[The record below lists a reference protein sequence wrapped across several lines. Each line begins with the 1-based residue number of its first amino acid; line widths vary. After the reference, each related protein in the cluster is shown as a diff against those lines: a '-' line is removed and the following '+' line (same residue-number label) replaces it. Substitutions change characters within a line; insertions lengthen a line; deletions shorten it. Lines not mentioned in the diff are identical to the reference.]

1 MVMELNRYPVHVTV
15 YVHSPVD
22 NIQKRIGQQICMRDM
37 SLTCNIPKFIAER
50 LTHNCY
56 EVEVVFTYRNLKQT
70 FWTKASPNEE
80 DVSNLVQGALH
91 QLDRVS
97 RHPNDWFGTQDEAED
112 IEFEESEEGEEES
125 EDIEDEESEEGEEE
139 PDDTKDEESE
149 PEVEHRAVRFW
160 SSGNLPIHLAA
171 RHKASAAVVKLLLQ
185 EDAAAVRVV
194 NIDNQLPLHLAIQHG
209 ASAEV
214 VKLLL
219 EADRRPPG
227 QPLRSMGK
235 NKRIRRA
242 E

>member
-1 MVMELNRYPVHVTV
+1 MELNHYSMLVTV
-15 YVHSPVD
+15 YVHSSVD
-22 NIQKRIGQQICMRDM
+22 NIQKRIGQQTCMRDM

-50 LTHNCY
+50 LTHNCDN
-56 EVEVVFTYRNLKQT
+56 VEVVFTYRNLKKT

-80 DVSNLVQGALH
+80 EVSKLVKGALH
-91 QLDRVS
+91 QLDRVA
-97 RHPNDWFGTQDEAED
+97 RFGTQDEAED
-112 IEFEESEEGEEES
+112 IEAEESEEGS
-125 EDIEDEESEEGEEE
+125 DDPEDEESEEG
-139 PDDTKDEESE
+139 PDDPEDEEFE

-160 SSGNLPIHLAA
+160 SSGNLPLHLAA
-171 RHKASAAVVKLLLQ
+171 RHKASAGVVKLLLQ

-194 NIDNQLPLHLAIQHG
+194 NIDNQLPLHLALQYG
-209 ASAEV
+209 ASVEV